1 MNNGFV
7 TVSRSITGLRWWN
20 NNTARGLLLY
30 MIMKANWKA
39 GYTSDGT
46 LVPVG
51 SFATSIRRMAADSEV
66 SETTIKTWLGRF
78 EEDGIIERN
87 STHRMTIIKVLV
99 YSTFSSVAKQQGD
112 QLTDQLGDSP
122 GDQLTD
128 HNRKKEIKEIK
139 NIPPISPKGGREYPR
154 KRKDPVRIDTPDW
167 YKRVKS
173 EGIPEEAP
181 ASPELIAE
189 FERRKHSFSKGG
201 MNE

>member
-1 MNNGFV
+1 MSNGFV
-7 TVSRSITGLRWWN
+7 TVSRSITDLRWWN

-30 MIMKANWKA
+30 MIMKANWKT

-51 SFATSIRRMAADSEV
+51 SFATSIRRMAADSAV

-99 YSTFSSVAKQQGD
+99 YSTFSGIGKTPGDTVTAPVSNTVTDSVA
-112 QLTDQLGDSP
+112 
-122 GDQLTD
+122 D

-139 NIPPISPKGGREYPR
+139 NNSPLYPPKGGRESSR
-154 KRKDPVRIDTPDW
+154 KRRGGVRIDTPDW
-167 YKRVKS
+167 FKKQQS
-173 EGIPEEAP
+173 GEIPEEAP

-189 FERRKHSFSKGG
+189 FEAMKKSFRKG
-201 MNE
+201 E

>member
-1 MNNGFV
+1 MTTGFV
-7 TVSRSITGLRWWN
+7 TVSRSITDLWWWN

-51 SFATSIRRMAADSEV
+51 SFATSIRRMAADSDV

-99 YSTFSSVAKQQGD
+99 YSTFSGIGKTPGD
-112 QLTDQLGDSP
+112 TVTAPVSNTVT
-122 GDQLTD
+122 DQLTD

-139 NIPPISPKGGREYPR
+139 NIPPYPPKGDGTSR
-154 KRKDPVRIDTPDW
+154 KRRGGVRIDTPDW
-167 YKRVKS
+167 FKRQQS
-173 EGIPEEAP
+173 GEIPEEAP
-181 ASPELIAE
+181 ASPDLIAE
-189 FERRKHSFSKGG
+189 FEAMKKSFRKG
-201 MNE
+201 E